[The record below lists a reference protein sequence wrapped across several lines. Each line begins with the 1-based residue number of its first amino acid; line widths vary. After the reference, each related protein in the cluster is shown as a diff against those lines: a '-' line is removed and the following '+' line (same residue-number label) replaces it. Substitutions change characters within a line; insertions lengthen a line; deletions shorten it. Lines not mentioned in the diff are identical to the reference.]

1 MTPKAKSPRK
11 AKSQKPKQADDFIS
25 TNSNRVTLMLLAGN
39 LRKVAGLR
47 ADHITGRTFLNA
59 IIAADLID
67 RLAERWPNV
76 ITTDFPQLE
85 RFVAAVV
92 KSLNTK

>member
-1 MTPKAKSPRK
+1 
-11 AKSQKPKQADDFIS
+11 
-25 TNSNRVTLMLLAGN
+25 MLLAGK
-39 LRKVAGLR
+39 LRSLAGLR

-59 IIAADLID
+59 CIAADLID